1 MKRIVIIT
9 ALALGLSGLCAT
21 AGDAAAPGR
30 KGKSGAGKRGA
41 DAQGAGEHKSS
52 PPYIRCDKNGDGVL
66 SREEWPFSAELFTK
80 LDKNGNGIIDA
91 AEQPEKR
98 GKHGKGGDGQGKGGP
113 GKGGEGRG
121 KGGPGDGG
129 AGKGKGGSGNG
140 GHGQR

>member
-41 DAQGAGEHKSS
+41 DAQGAGEHKGS

-66 SREEWPFSAELFTK
+66 SKEEWPYSAELFTK
-80 LDKNGNGIIDA
+80 LDKNANGVIDA
-91 AEQPEKR
+91 DERPEKR
-98 GKHGKGGDGQGKGGP
+98 GEL
-113 GKGGEGRG
+113 GKGGEGKG
-121 KGGPGDGG
+121 KGRPGDGG
-129 AGKGKGGSGNG
+129 AGKGKGGPGKG
-140 GHGQR
+140 GRGKR